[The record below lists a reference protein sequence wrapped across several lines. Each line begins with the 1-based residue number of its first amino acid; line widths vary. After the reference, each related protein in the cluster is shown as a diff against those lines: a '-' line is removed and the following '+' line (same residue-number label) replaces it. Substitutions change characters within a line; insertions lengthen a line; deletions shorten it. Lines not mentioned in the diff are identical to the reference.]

1 MNQKGITEFPR
12 NEFDTLHEI
21 YKKWVRK
28 EPKWIDDL
36 NILLIILAVLAVMF
50 VAYYLFSKY
59 WEKKRIPSNN
69 NE

>member
-1 MNQKGITEFPR
+1 LAQIEAQAALFN
-12 NEFDTLHEI
+12 
-21 YKKWVRK
+21 
-28 EPKWIDDL
+28 

-59 WEKKRIPSNN
+59 WEKKRIPLND